1 MFMENSTEMYKCMK
15 IHVFCV
21 FCWVFVVFNILS
33 IIIIIIVIVIAIVL
47 VVVVVEIRTYIQT
60 HTLFLQVV
68 LTSTCPFQ
76 LDDKTFKLLT
86 DIFLF
91 YDLSVFGFI
100 QHYKVSILLLN
111 VCGPLC
117 IVKVVD

>member
-1 MFMENSTEMYKCMK
+1 MDSSTKMYKYSC
-15 IHVFCV
+15 ILYVLLL
-21 FCWVFVVFNILS
+21 FVVFIILS
-33 IIIIIIVIVIAIVL
+33 IIII
-47 VVVVVEIRTYIQT
+47 VVVVVEMRIYIYI
-60 HTLFLQVV
+60 LSLQVV

-100 QHYKVSILLLN
+100 QHYKVSILVLN
-111 VCGPLC
+111 VCGGPFS
-117 IVKVVD
+117 IIKVVN